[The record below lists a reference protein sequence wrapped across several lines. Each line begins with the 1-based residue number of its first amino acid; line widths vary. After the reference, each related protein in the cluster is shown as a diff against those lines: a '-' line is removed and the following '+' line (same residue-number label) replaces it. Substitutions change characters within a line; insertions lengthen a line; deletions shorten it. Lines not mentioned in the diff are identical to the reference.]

1 MHKADIDLRRCVSVD
16 LETALIRPALCAP
29 PIVCLTTAR
38 LGDETGRL
46 FPTADVESEL
56 RRLLADESVIIV
68 GHNVAYDFACILE
81 WLPALRTLV
90 FAAYEADRIGDSM
103 LCQRLIEIETGDLRG
118 KLSLD
123 MLCARYGLKHE
134 TKGAIDPETGEPVRL
149 SYGRYLGAP
158 LEAYPPEFISYAC
171 DDALL
176 TLKLFER
183 MLSRGLVAR
192 ADLAMMARDD
202 LALKLVAAE
211 GLMCD
216 GERVV
221 LLEAAA
227 SERRDDL
234 QAELLEPG
242 LLRMKR
248 EKGAD
253 KITKTMGAV
262 RERVAEAFAIP
273 IRIEQK
279 TPKHQ
284 PQVVYDGPEDE
295 VRTLTDRGLLTETGN
310 IATGRLVLEESGDP
324 ILMALAEYGEW
335 NAVWNKDLP
344 AFRFSAERGVPL
356 HTRFGFAATTRTT
369 SGGGVGGIRFNQQ
382 NQRRTEGIRECFRA
396 PDGGAYVATD
406 YTGLENATLAQ
417 VIAWTLGRKGP
428 AEKYS
433 SGFDDHSDVGRHMV
447 RGIDQTG
454 YDEFIAM
461 LAAPETKKGCSEY
474 RKAAK
479 PLNFGLPG
487 YMTRPETVASYAR
500 IGYGVSRPVEFWAS
514 MIALWYETQHD
525 KVAYLKEYVDGLRN
539 PDGRYSVP
547 IPSTGIVRRGATRTA
562 AGNTPFQGL
571 GARVAL
577 AGLYLVVRDQMLGK
591 MRGRAC
597 AFIHDEIIS
606 HTRGA
611 AGAHPDDV
619 QHLREQQESRMIA
632 AAERVMP
639 DIKMRVESV
648 AMRHWSKDAA
658 HAEDDFGRLVVS
670 ADDYHVKTK
679 GQKK

>member
-1 MHKADIDLRRCVSVD
+1 MD
-16 LETALIRPALCAP
+16 LESCLIRAGLCAP
-29 PIVCLTTAR
+29 PIVCMTVAR

-46 FPTADVESEL
+46 YPTADVAREFG
-56 RRLLADESVIIV
+56 RLLADEDVLIV
-68 GHNVAYDFACILE
+68 GHNVAYDMSLFLE
-81 WLPALRTLV
+81 WHPELRELI
-90 FAAYEADRIGDSM
+90 FRAYEADRVLDTM

-123 MLCARYGLKHE
+123 MLCLRYGLKHE
-134 TKGAIDPETGEPVRL
+134 TKGATTDDGDVVRL

-158 LEAYPPEFISYAC
+158 IEAYPPEFISYAC

-176 TLKLFER
+176 TLRLFER

-192 ADLAMMARDD
+192 KDLAMLCRDD

-216 GERVV
+216 GERVA

-227 SERRDDL
+227 SERRGVL
-234 QAELLEPG
+234 QTELRAPGADGEPP

-248 EKGAD
+248 EKGQEVPC
-253 KITKTMGAV
+253 KTMSAV
-262 RERVAEAFAIP
+262 RRRVAEAFAIP
-273 IRIEQK
+273 YRIEQAS
-279 TPKHQ
+279 PKHQ
-284 PQVVYDGPEDE
+284 PQVLYDGPEDE
-295 VRTLTDRGLLTETGN
+295 VRSLTDRGLLTETGN

-324 ILMALAEYGEW
+324 VLAALAEYGEW

-344 AFRFSAERGVPL
+344 AFRYSAERSVPL
-356 HTRFGFAATTRTT
+356 HTRFGFAGTTRTT

-382 NQRRTEGIRECFRA
+382 NQRKTEGLRECFRA

-406 YTGLENATLAQ
+406 FTGLENATLAQ
-417 VIAWTLGRKGP
+417 VIAWTLGRKAP
-428 AEKYS
+428 AERYCDPAW
-433 SGFDDHSDVGRHMV
+433 DDHSEVGRHIAG
-447 RGIDQTG
+447 RGED
-454 YDEFIAM
+454 
-461 LAAPETKKGCSEY
+461 LATFRARLAGGDKQAKECRS
-474 RKAAK
+474 AAK

-487 YMTRPETVASYAR
+487 YMTRPETVAAYAR
-500 IGYGVSRPVEFWAS
+500 IGYGVSRPVEFWRS
-514 MIALWYETQHD
+514 MIDLWYATQDD

-539 PDGRYSVP
+539 PDGRYNVP
-547 IPSTGIVRRGATRTA
+547 IPGTGIIRRGATRTA

-577 AGLYLVVRDQMLGK
+577 CGLYLIVRDQLLGK

-597 AFIHDEIIS
+597 AFIHDEVIS

-611 AGAHPDDV
+611 SGAHPDGV
-619 QHLREQQESRMIA
+619 QELRAQQESRMIEGA
-632 AAERVMP
+632 AQWMP

-658 HAEDDFGRLVVS
+658 HAEDESGRLLVQS
-670 ADDYHVKTK
+670 ADYRVKTK
-679 GQKK
+679 GQK